1 MSAGKPPRSLE
12 GKVAIVTGASRG
24 IGEGIAFD
32 LASRGAK
39 VTLTYSS
46 DRSKESTDALVKR
59 ISSEA
64 NSEAIAIQCDLKLPE
79 SPKQIVE
86 ATVKAFGH
94 VDILVNNAAVINDKR
109 VEAIKPEDFDELF
122 HTNTRAPLLMLQAV
136 LPHLRRP
143 GRIINISSVGA
154 RCAFAGMSLY
164 SASKAALEGL
174 TRVWAAE
181 LGVDGTTV
189 NAIQPGPV
197 ESEMLDKVDP
207 AIKGPQLLATPVEKR
222 AGTVQE
228 IAEVVAFLAEPRSSW
243 ISGQCKQTSG
253 CNPWRPGISRPPSS
267 YELPP
272 SVSAC
277 SLSGLTRET
286 SRSQAA
292 LATFETP
299 ANPAIH
305 RF

>member
-1 MSAGKPPRSLE
+1 MLAGKPPRSLE

-32 LASRGAK
+32 LACRGAK

-94 VDILVNNAAVINDKR
+94 VDILVNNAAVIDDKR

-122 HTNTRAPLLMLQAV
+122 HTNTRAPLLLLQAV

-243 ISGQCKQTSG
+243 ISGQCLSASG
-253 CNPWRPGISRPPSS
+253 GYMVN
-267 YELPP
+267 
-272 SVSAC
+272 
-277 SLSGLTRET
+277 
-286 SRSQAA
+286 
-292 LATFETP
+292 
-299 ANPAIH
+299 
-305 RF
+305 